1 MNYFSVDFLSELR
14 TIKIPRKTF
23 SYNFKKYVENRLEK
37 IEIVFPYKNMVAKVF
52 KKSKWRA
59 ENNEYFQ
66 IQSDGA

>member
-37 IEIVFPYKNMVAKVF
+37 IEIIFAQKNMVAKVF
-52 KKSKWRA
+52 
-59 ENNEYFQ
+59 E
-66 IQSDGA
+66 